1 MKSIDI
7 LGLSIPALRALVA
20 IHHTGSLS
28 RAADQLGITQSTLSH
43 TLKRL
48 RQAFGDELF
57 LRHGR
62 GVVPTIRCDQL
73 VAGIDALLDQ
83 LASLA
88 EPPSFD
94 AATTAHRFTI
104 SCNFYERVV
113 LMPHLVRRFR
123 QMAPS
128 AELNIIQ
135 SNLRGH
141 EQLNDGLCDV
151 LISPLLAETSGL
163 YRRGLLQDRY
173 ACFVDRS
180 HPLAQAPLTLESYA
194 AANHIAVN
202 YDGGWRPFYR
212 SALDALGVSITPRV
226 ELPSFG
232 AIGNIIEGSDLL
244 LTAPSALA
252 SVLLPRAIML
262 EPPFSAEFEVF
273 MFWNARQHESPAN
286 AWLRRLVA
294 DTVRAIKAN
303 GD

>member
-1 MKSIDI
+1 MKDIDI

-28 RAADQLGITQSTLSH
+28 KAADQLGITQSTLSH

-48 RQAFGDELF
+48 RLAFGDQLF

-62 GVVPTIRCDQL
+62 GVVPTVRCDQL

-83 LASLA
+83 LHRLA

-94 AATTAHRFTI
+94 AATSEHRFTI

-123 QMAPS
+123 QLAP
-128 AELNIIQ
+128 AAQLNVIQ

-163 YRRGLLQDRY
+163 YRRRLLQDRY
-173 ACFVDRS
+173 ACFVDRD
-180 HPLAQAPLTLESYA
+180 HPLAESPLTLESYA
-194 AANHIAVN
+194 AANHVAVN

-212 SALDALGVSITPRV
+212 SALDALGVSIKPRV

-232 AIGNIIEGSDLL
+232 AIGSIIDGSDLL
-244 LTAPSALA
+244 LTAPAALA
-252 SVLLPRAIML
+252 SVLLPRAAML

-294 DTVRAIKAN
+294 DIVRATRGTA
-303 GD
+303 D